1 VEARTGSARARTGSP
16 HVDRDQRSVTT
27 GDAMTDPGETGPV
40 GAGVDERGDGAAE
53 EAAAMEP
60 AGVAE
65 LAERVADNVEEVI
78 VGKREAVEH
87 VVVTLLARGHLLVED
102 VPGVGKTTL
111 AKSVA
116 RSIDGSFKRV
126 QFTPDLLP
134 SDVTG
139 VNVFNRRTDEFD
151 FQPGPVFANVVLGD
165 EINRAPPKTQSALLE
180 AMEENQVTTDG
191 TTRNLPDPFCVIAT
205 QNDVEPGQTYELP
218 VAEVDRFM
226 KKIRLGYPDT
236 DEETEILGR
245 LAGDHPI
252 DAVEPVATVADVRR
266 ARSIV
271 GGVEASEAV
280 REYVARLAVFTR
292 RNAELGASPRGSLAL
307 IRASQARAALDGR
320 GYVIPDDVKS
330 KGRRHELVVPRQIA
344 MYLIRELTSH
354 SYPEIGQ
361 FFNGR
366 DHSTVMYAVQKVADQ
381 LDEDPKLDQT
391 IREIKSELA

>member
-1 VEARTGSARARTGSP
+1 
-16 HVDRDQRSVTT
+16 
-27 GDAMTDPGETGPV
+27 MTDPGESGPIGTGPTERTGGDESAAGTAAGTAEV
-40 GAGVDERGDGAAE
+40 EGAETPADVAAL
-53 EAAAMEP
+53 ADRI
-60 AGVAE
+60 VAE
-65 LAERVADNVEEVI
+65 VEGVI

-87 VVVTLLARGHLLVED
+87 VLVTVLARGHLLVED

-191 TTRNLPDPFCVIAT
+191 MTRELPDPFCVIAT

-218 VAEVDRFM
+218 VAEVDRFT

-236 DEETEILGR
+236 EEETAILGR

-252 DAVEPVATVADVRR
+252 DSVEPVATIADVRR
-266 ARSIV
+266 ARAIV
-271 GGVEASEAV
+271 GDIEVSEAV

-292 RNAELGASPRGSLAL
+292 RNARLGASPRGSLAL
-307 IRASQARAALDGR
+307 LRASQARAALGGR
-320 GYVIPDDVKS
+320 EYVIPDDVQAEAPTVLS
-330 KGRRHELVVPRQIA
+330 HR
-344 MYLIRELTSH
+344 IRTES
-354 SYPEIGQ
+354 GGK
-361 FFNGR
+361 NGR
-366 DHSTVMYAVQKVADQ
+366 DVVEEALGQVRV
-381 LDEDPKLDQT
+381 E
-391 IREIKSELA
+391 

>member
-1 VEARTGSARARTGSP
+1 
-16 HVDRDQRSVTT
+16 
-27 GDAMTDPGETGPV
+27 MTDPGESGPL
-40 GAGVDERGDGAAE
+40 GAGPAESADAETESTEGKGTGTAAGT
-53 EAAAMEP
+53 AAAVEP
-60 AGVAE
+60 ETPADVAA
-65 LAERVADNVEEVI
+65 LADRIVEEVEDVI
-78 VGKREAVEH
+78 VGKRDAVEH
-87 VVVTLLARGHLLVED
+87 VLVTVLARGHLLVED

-191 TTRNLPDPFCVIAT
+191 TTRALPDPFCVIAT

-218 VAEVDRFM
+218 VAEVDRFT

-236 DEETEILGR
+236 EEEAAILGR
-245 LAGDHPI
+245 LTGDHPV
-252 DAVEPVATVADVRR
+252 DAVEPVATIADVRR
-266 ARSIV
+266 ARRIV
-271 GGVEASEAV
+271 GEIEASEAV

-292 RNAELGASPRGSLAL
+292 RNARLGASPRGSLAL

-320 GYVIPDDVKS
+320 GYVIPDDVQAEAPTVLS
-330 KGRRHELVVPRQIA
+330 HRIRTESGGTDGADVVSDALDR
-344 MYLIRELTSH
+344 IRVE
-354 SYPEIGQ
+354 
-361 FFNGR
+361 
-366 DHSTVMYAVQKVADQ
+366 
-381 LDEDPKLDQT
+381 
-391 IREIKSELA
+391 

>member
-1 VEARTGSARARTGSP
+1 
-16 HVDRDQRSVTT
+16 
-27 GDAMTDPGETGPV
+27 MTDPGDSGPI
-40 GAGVDERGDGAAE
+40 GADPAE
-53 EAAAMEP
+53 VAESEPGGTRP
-60 AGVAE
+60 AGDADLSDRHADPETPADVADLADRIVAE
-65 LAERVADNVEEVI
+65 VEDVI

-87 VVVTLLARGHLLVED
+87 VLVTVLARGHLLVED

-165 EINRAPPKTQSALLE
+165 EINRAPPKTQSSLLE

-191 TTRNLPDPFCVIAT
+191 TTRSLPDPFCVIAT

-218 VAEVDRFM
+218 VAEVDRFT

-236 DEETEILGR
+236 DEEAAILGR
-245 LAGDHPI
+245 LTGDHPV

-266 ARSIV
+266 ARRIV
-271 GGVEASEAV
+271 GEIEASEPI
-280 REYVARLAVFTR
+280 REYVARLAVYTR
-292 RNAELGASPRGSLAL
+292 QNARLGASPRGSLAL
-307 IRASQARAALDGR
+307 VRAAQARAAFDGR
-320 GYVIPDDVKS
+320 EYVIPDDVQTEAPTVLAHRIRTES
-330 KGRRHELVVPRQIA
+330 GGVDGAEVVA
-344 MYLIRELTSH
+344 E
-354 SYPEIGQ
+354 
-361 FFNGR
+361 
-366 DHSTVMYAVQKVADQ
+366 A
-381 LDEDPKLDQT
+381 LDRVRVE
-391 IREIKSELA
+391 